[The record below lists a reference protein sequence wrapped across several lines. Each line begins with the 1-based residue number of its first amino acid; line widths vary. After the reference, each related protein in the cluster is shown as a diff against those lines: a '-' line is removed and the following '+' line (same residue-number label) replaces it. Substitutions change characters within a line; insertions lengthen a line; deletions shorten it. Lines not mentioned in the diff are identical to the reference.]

1 MRDLQTNP
9 LKSRQSLSCL
19 CGTAE
24 APLGMPEATPTTH
37 QALRGRIQTYF
48 YGLPTLSEYGGGP
61 MVIRIWT
68 SPSIV
73 LAVLR
78 RGRVRAG
85 AQARAPPGA
94 QAPVRRGGS
103 ELGLTFVGPR
113 RCLLARSRCPLPVAQ
128 RPARPLCGSPWRQS
142 GWRLPFVGTAR
153 SAPAVHS
160 ELYESN
166 LRTRC
171 WSIPYERNPATELWH
186 SKL

>member
-1 MRDLQTNP
+1 MGKQSSDQSRECDLPHPQRASN
-9 LKSRQSLSCL
+9 RN
-19 CGTAE
+19 
-24 APLGMPEATPTTH
+24 
-37 QALRGRIQTYF
+37 RIY
-48 YGLPTLSEYGGGP
+48 YGGGP
-61 MVIRIWT
+61 MVIRILDVPVHC
-68 SPSIV
+68 SRRSG
-73 LAVLR
+73 R

-103 ELGLTFVGPR
+103 ELGLTFVARGAEAVPLGPQSVPFAGR
-113 RCLLARSRCPLPVAQ
+113 TEAR
-128 RPARPLCGSPWRQS
+128 RPLCGSLWRQS